1 MTPAPPHG
9 VRSSLEVPDSN
20 GGRRTAP
27 NGGYAGIFPKD
38 PRISSAQS
46 LVPTPSEYRNSG
58 KRRLLV
64 VYIHGYQGTDT
75 SFQSFPAHVHHFL
88 KRALADTHVVH
99 SKIYPR
105 YKTYKAIDIARDNF
119 SAWLE
124 PHESP
129 TTDVVLVGHSMGGL
143 LNAEIV
149 LTPSRTPYTTGYFR
163 HRILGTV
170 NLDAPF
176 LGLHPG
182 IIMSGISS
190 LFRPKQKPARES
202 TTELDS
208 SPGTSGIASPNSS
221 TYSGFSALTPA
232 ASTPS
237 AEPRPR
243 PQGFPFPAMTFDPN
257 FNPAFSNDVRL
268 QDRGWVQNLVHFV
281 KKHHSEGLIDAAT
294 HHFMSHLEYGS
305 TLLDF
310 NCLKSRYESL
320 RKLEDIDDLKQEFP
334 YGPRQVRFVQ
344 YYTMCYGFPKKRK
357 HNKSQ
362 TKLEAPEVLNPTY
375 SNISTPRIS
384 VQDHSRGETE
394 AYLLQEANSSP
405 GPPSKKLSSLELGHA
420 NRESG
425 QEHEEGTSANGVTN
439 SQAKGA
445 EVPSPIE
452 PIRDSS
458 RSMDSAFPPRRSSA
472 VDTDTAAELVDAV
485 SALHLDLPVIPE
497 LPPKP
502 EIPDKGNI
510 TNKDERKQAE
520 KDAKQKQK
528 AYDQAVKTREKAIR
542 DRQKTIDKR
551 EKKRLQEAEK
561 RRKEELKLKKK
572 GEVATASAVSLPSE
586 SQALATEA
594 ADTPAEPKPGPIRT
608 MTGVSIEEYRVP
620 GGKKR
625 KERKFCNLPSTHKV
639 NGQLDP
645 KWVKV
650 FMKDTDEVGAHTSL
664 FYPGEHY
671 DRLVNDVIDVIVGW
685 VQEDASKRAI
695 LEMRQD

>member
-1 MTPAPPHG
+1 MSNGQPSVPARSALTPLTRRGG
-9 VRSSLEVPDSN
+9 VTGTWNLAEGQKRPRPSLEVPNSN
-20 GGRRTAP
+20 RGRRTAP

-38 PRISSAQS
+38 PRISSAHS
-46 LVPTPSEYRNSG
+46 LVPSPSEYRNSG

-149 LTPSRTPYTTGYFR
+149 LMPSRTPYTTGYFR

-221 TYSGFSALTPA
+221 TYSGFSALSPA
-232 ASTPS
+232 VSTPS
-237 AEPRPR
+237 AEPRPGS
-243 PQGFPFPAMTFDPN
+243 QGFPFPAMTFDPN

-268 QDRGWVQNLVHFV
+268 QDRGWVQNVVHFV
-281 KKHHSEGLIDAAT
+281 KKHHSEGLIDAVT

-334 YGPRQVRFVQ
+334 YGPRQVRFIQ

-357 HNKSQ
+357 PNKSQ
-362 TKLEAPEVLNPTY
+362 RKLEAPLVVNPTY

-384 VQDHSRGETE
+384 VQDHSRGDVET
-394 AYLLQEANSSP
+394 YLLQEANSSP
-405 GPPSKKLSSLELGHA
+405 GPSSRKLSSFELDHA

-425 QEHEEGTSANGVTN
+425 REHEEGTSANG
-439 SQAKGA
+439 
-445 EVPSPIE
+445 
-452 PIRDSS
+452 
-458 RSMDSAFPPRRSSA
+458 
-472 VDTDTAAELVDAV
+472 
-485 SALHLDLPVIPE
+485 
-497 LPPKP
+497 
-502 EIPDKGNI
+502 
-510 TNKDERKQAE
+510 
-520 KDAKQKQK
+520 K
-528 AYDQAVKTREKAIR
+528 AYDQAVKAREKAIR

-551 EKKRLQEAEK
+551 EKKKLQEAEK
-561 RRKEELKLKKK
+561 RKREELKLKRK
-572 GEVATASAVSLPSE
+572 GDVPTASTVSLPSG

-594 ADTPAEPKPGPIRT
+594 ANVPAEPKPGPIRT
-608 MTGVSIEEYRVP
+608 MTGGSVEEYRVP

-650 FMKDTDEVGAHTSL
+650 FMKDTDEVGAHTGL

-671 DRLVNDVIDVIVGW
+671 DRLVKDVVDVVVGW
-685 VQEDASKRAI
+685 VREDASKRAI
-695 LEMRQD
+695 LATRQD

>member
-1 MTPAPPHG
+1 MTPGPSHG
-9 VRSSLEVPDSN
+9 PRSSLEVPKPN

-38 PRISSAQS
+38 PRISSAHS
-46 LVPTPSEYRNSG
+46 LVPSPSEYRNSE

-149 LTPSRTPYTTGYFR
+149 LMPSRTPYTTGYFR

-182 IIMSGISS
+182 IIISGISS

-208 SPGTSGIASPNSS
+208 SPGTSGITSPNSS

-232 ASTPS
+232 VSTPS
-237 AEPRPR
+237 AEPRPGL
-243 PQGFPFPAMTFDPN
+243 QGFPFPAMTFDPN

-268 QDRGWVQNLVHFV
+268 QDRGWVQNVVHFV
-281 KKHHSEGLIDAAT
+281 KKHHAEGLIDAAT

-320 RKLEDIDDLKQEFP
+320 RKLEDIDDLKQQFP
-334 YGPRQVRFVQ
+334 YGPRQVRFIQ

-357 HNKSQ
+357 PNRSER
-362 TKLEAPEVLNPTY
+362 KLEAPLVMSPTY

-384 VQDHSRGETE
+384 VQDHSRAETE
-394 AYLLQEANSSP
+394 TYLLHEANSSP
-405 GPPSKKLSSLELGHA
+405 GPPSSKLSSFELDHA

-425 QEHEEGTSANGVTN
+425 QEHGEGTSAN
-439 SQAKGA
+439 
-445 EVPSPIE
+445 
-452 PIRDSS
+452 
-458 RSMDSAFPPRRSSA
+458 
-472 VDTDTAAELVDAV
+472 
-485 SALHLDLPVIPE
+485 
-497 LPPKP
+497 
-502 EIPDKGNI
+502 
-510 TNKDERKQAE
+510 
-520 KDAKQKQK
+520 
-528 AYDQAVKTREKAIR
+528 
-542 DRQKTIDKR
+542 
-551 EKKRLQEAEK
+551 
-561 RRKEELKLKKK
+561 
-572 GEVATASAVSLPSE
+572 VSLPSG

-594 ADTPAEPKPGPIRT
+594 ADAPAEPKPGPIRT
-608 MTGVSIEEYRVP
+608 MTGASVEEYRVP

-650 FMKDTDEVGAHTSL
+650 FMKNTDEVGAHTSL

-671 DRLVNDVIDVIVGW
+671 DRLVKDVVDVIAGW
-685 VQEDASKRAI
+685 SQSRDFSARDFSTRDFSARDFSARDFSARECRAAPRGISTWPALLELLCDAAGSKRAERQLGAFVAEFGTSGI
-695 LEMRQD
+695 PSGSRGGERGPRAAGTPCPQPRRKTAGRASKAESRETQHALEVFLDYEEVMLAVQKLCSLLDSTSWTARHLPFW

>member
-1 MTPAPPHG
+1 MTLIPPHNP
-9 VRSSLEVPDSN
+9 RPSLEVPNSN
-20 GGRRTAP
+20 GSRRTAP
-27 NGGYAGIFPKD
+27 NGGYAGVFPKD
-38 PRISSAQS
+38 PRISSAHS
-46 LVPTPSEYRNSG
+46 LVPSPSEYRNSG
-58 KRRLLV
+58 KRRLLL

-105 YKTYKAIDIARDNF
+105 YKTYKAIDVARDNF

-149 LTPSRTPYTTGYFR
+149 LMPSRTPYATGYFR

-202 TTELDS
+202 TTELDL

-221 TYSGFSALTPA
+221 TYSGFSALTPTV
-232 ASTPS
+232 STPS
-237 AEPRPR
+237 AEPRPGS
-243 PQGFPFPAMTFDPN
+243 QGFPFPAMTFDPN

-268 QDRGWVQNLVHFV
+268 QDRGWVQNVVHFV
-281 KKHHSEGLIDAAT
+281 KKHHSEGLIDAVT

-320 RKLEDIDDLKQEFP
+320 RKLEDIDDLKGQFP
-334 YGPRQVRFVQ
+334 YGPRQVRFIQ
-344 YYTMCYGFPKKRK
+344 YYTMCYGFPKKPKPNR
-357 HNKSQ
+357 SER
-362 TKLEAPEVLNPTY
+362 KLEAPLVVNPTY

-384 VQDHSRGETE
+384 VQDHSRE
-394 AYLLQEANSSP
+394 
-405 GPPSKKLSSLELGHA
+405 
-420 NRESG
+420 
-425 QEHEEGTSANGVTN
+425 
-439 SQAKGA
+439 
-445 EVPSPIE
+445 
-452 PIRDSS
+452 
-458 RSMDSAFPPRRSSA
+458 
-472 VDTDTAAELVDAV
+472 
-485 SALHLDLPVIPE
+485 
-497 LPPKP
+497 
-502 EIPDKGNI
+502 NI
-510 TNKDERKQAE
+510 TNKDERKQVE
-520 KDAKQKQK
+520 KEAKQKQK
-528 AYDQAVKTREKAIR
+528 AYDQAVKALEKATR
-542 DRQKTIDKR
+542 DRQKIIDRR

-561 RRKEELKLKKK
+561 RKKEELKLKRK
-572 GEVATASAVSLPSE
+572 GDAPAASTVSLPSG

-594 ADTPAEPKPGPIRT
+594 ADAPAEPKPGPIRT
-608 MTGVSIEEYRVP
+608 MIGASVEEYRVP

-650 FMKDTDEVGAHTSL
+650 FMKDTDEVGAHTGL

-671 DRLVNDVIDVIVGW
+671 DRLVKDVVDVVVGW
-685 VQEDASKRAI
+685 VREDASKRAI
-695 LEMRQD
+695 LATRQD